1 MPRPYGSHVCAFQL
15 PSPPKGFV
23 LVISHLAKGW
33 NCCGRALF
41 MWNFQFKGTHTDS
54 FLLLGIE
61 ETKPG
66 SGSSLRLLSHTSDIF
81 SVLACRRRSPCLPD
95 AAQLPMAGGPWQL
108 SGQATAQVPLSF
120 PLCRIQSQ
128 EFSELQNYP
137 GCRLLQN
144 WRWASSCSWGDMQPL
159 AAGDSIDHPLIL
171 LRQGFVTHR
180 HRVCPSW

>member
-1 MPRPYGSHVCAFQL
+1 MSVLFSFPLPQKALSLLFLIWLKAGIVVEEPYLRGISNLKGLTQILSFFWALKRPSQGS
-15 PSPPKGFV
+15 
-23 LVISHLAKGW
+23 
-33 NCCGRALF
+33 
-41 MWNFQFKGTHTDS
+41 
-54 FLLLGIE
+54 E
-61 ETKPG
+61 
-66 SGSSLRLLSHTSDIF
+66 SSLRLLSHTSDIF
-81 SVLACRRRSPCLPD
+81 SVLARGRRSPCLPD

-108 SGQATAQVPLSF
+108 AGQATAQVPLEF

-159 AAGDSIDHPLIL
+159 AAGDSIDRPLIL